1 MLQHAKNHHPVHKH
15 LQSAFHTVEE
25 GLKIY
30 GTLRG
35 AWEVGKGLL
44 AAGRNAYQVAAPI
57 AAALL

>member
-1 MLQHAKNHHPVHKH
+1 MIKHHIDNHPVHK
-15 LQSAFHTVEE
+15 QIQNAFTTVEN

-35 AWEVGKGLL
+35 AVELGQ
-44 AAGRNAYQVAAPI
+44 AAFRGAQSLYQVAAPI